1 MARDLK
7 ESKINKRVITI
18 VATYGFDDQFLDE
31 VKISDKKVV
40 EKIVSKWASD
50 YFGDDEVVLSDLKV
64 SCEDFYEED

>member
-18 VATYGFDDQFLDE
+18 VATYDFDDQFLDK

-50 YFGDDEVVLSDLKV
+50 YFRDEEVPMSDLKV